1 MSDTG
6 YFLERAQQEA
16 ILAIQAANPAA
27 AAAHQSLSSRYS
39 AQVIMAIVDEQD
51 TGRERARHNALIESL
66 GHLDSSDSK

>member
-16 ILAIQAANPAA
+16 ILAIHAADPAA
-27 AAAHQSLSSRYS
+27 ASAHQGLSSRYS
-39 AQVIMAIVDEQD
+39 AQAIIAIVDEQD

-66 GHLDSSDSK
+66 GHLDRLDSK